1 MKRTLAVLV
10 LAVTILALPLAASAQ
25 WLVHDPI
32 SDINNTIHWTT
43 EFTKW
48 TQQISYAIRQYQQ
61 LEATYQWAQHVSKN
75 LSNPDI
81 YTILALF
88 AVVDSGQ
95 LTRIDSVA
103 NFRHMVEG
111 SSSYNSSLGGLYHN
125 IYGQPLNLSGMN
137 VSGRQDWNGAAAR
150 SNTMIQSA
158 DAASVE
164 ALALISQINKSL
176 AALGQNG
183 TYTSLRSQIQSGSV
197 TPQQTA
203 QAGAMS
209 SLYTAQ
215 SVDKN
220 TQVLSAMAAME
231 AQQAA
236 QQAAAAKAAIQHSY
250 DEQQYFQQSGQ
261 SMASE
266 KSRVD
271 SWRIQ

>member
-1 MKRTLAVLV
+1 MKRTLAVLI
-10 LAVTILALPLAASAQ
+10 LAITVLALPLAASAQ

-61 LEATYQWAQHVSKN
+61 LEATYQWAQHVANN
-75 LSNPDI
+75 LSNPDL
-81 YTILALF
+81 YTVLALF

-95 LTRIDSVA
+95 LTNISSVA
-103 NFRHMVEG
+103 DFRHMVEG
-111 SSSYNSSLGGLYHN
+111 SINYGNNLGGLYHS
-125 IYGQPLNLSGMN
+125 IYGQSLDLSRMNLSGPE
-137 VSGRQDWNGAAAR
+137 DWNQAAAR
-150 SNTMIQSA
+150 TNSLIQSA

-164 ALALISQINKSL
+164 TFALVSQVNRSL
-176 AALGQNG
+176 ADINAAG
-183 TYTSLRSQIQSGSV
+183 TYASLRGQIQNSSV

-220 TQVLSAMAAME
+220 TQVLAAMAAME
-231 AQQAA
+231 AQQMA
-236 QQAAAAKAAIQHSY
+236 QKEAAAKAAIQHSY

-261 SMASE
+261 SMANE
-266 KSRVD
+266 KAHAD